1 MQTQQGNDATRL
13 GLERYVL
20 ELEMY
25 GLTTVPPEAT
35 GVSVDTLDCATEVL
49 LKRFTE
55 LTGGCPIS
63 IEEGPTG
70 ELKWDER
77 PQRRDKPDPTQML
90 IQRLL
95 QLDRCFRDLVVN
107 PVANALI
114 DHMIGPV
121 GGGPHSPERTPPK
134 ARRLSSANSFVKWQG
149 EYGLGPYLGLHAD
162 QMGVPLPWGRTPLVA
177 NSTWCL
183 TDYTKDGGALAYVPG
198 SHKANRY
205 PAGIS
210 DLRHAVPA
218 EAPRGSLIVWHGA
231 TWHGA
236 YPRLTKGLRLNVTN
250 YFRHEAI
257 LPQENLSVTMKDQ
270 PWDDCDNPE
279 VMAELLGF
287 NDQFPSLNKPQPAPR
302 FVGSEVA

>member
-1 MQTQQGNDATRL
+1 
-13 GLERYVL
+13 
-20 ELEMY
+20 
-25 GLTTVPPEAT
+25 
-35 GVSVDTLDCATEVL
+35 
-49 LKRFTE
+49 
-55 LTGGCPIS
+55 
-63 IEEGPTG
+63 
-70 ELKWDER
+70 
-77 PQRRDKPDPTQML
+77 ML

-114 DHMIGPV
+114 DHMIGPT

-149 EYGLGPYLGLHAD
+149 EYGYGANLGLHAD
-162 QMGVPLPWGRTPLVA
+162 QTRVPLPWGRTPFVA

-198 SHKANRY
+198 SHKANRS
-205 PAGIS
+205 PAGKN
-210 DLRHAVPA
+210 DVRFAVPA
-218 EAPRGSLIVWHGA
+218 EAPRGTLIVWYGA

-287 NDQFPSLNKPQPAPR
+287 NDQFPYLTKPQPAPR
-302 FVGSEVA
+302 FVGRNVA